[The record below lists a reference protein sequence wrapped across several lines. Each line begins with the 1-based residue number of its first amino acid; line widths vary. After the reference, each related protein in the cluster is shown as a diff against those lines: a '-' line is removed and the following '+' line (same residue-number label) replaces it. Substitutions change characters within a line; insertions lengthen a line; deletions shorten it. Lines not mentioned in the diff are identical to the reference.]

1 MNLAYYGMLKVPVIT
16 RISVIEAYGKSFSYF
31 LQILED
37 QDHRVSFKTKTI
49 IWYAHMNQV
58 SWVPNILAVSSL
70 VVQRVTVN

>member
-37 QDHRVSFKTKTI
+37 QDYRVSFKTKTI